1 MPPEYNILP
10 PNIDIKPPSDNR
22 FKILISVCIL
32 VLIISFI
39 NTIRIKEQTAA
50 TTKTAA
56 ITASNNSTGIDSSFF
71 NFNQP
76 QTPATL
82 AAHQSSV
89 PIPQSASSPHAQTPA
104 PVNIITADSYLVG
117 NLATGKIYFEKDPTT
132 VRPIASISKL
142 FTAIVAEKRLDPNAI
157 VTVASSSIT
166 GFDATSSPSTIIP
179 GESFTVHDIL
189 YDMLLVSSNDAATTI
204 ADNYASVAGDM
215 NPNSRAD
222 FVSLM
227 NASSASIG
235 MAQTSFKDP
244 SGLSSGNVSSSLDLF
259 KLARYLYD
267 NQPGILAIEKTP
279 EYDVPTTTPPDAA
292 HNAHAFVNIDPFVYD
307 PHYLGGKTGRTDAA
321 GETMLSLF
329 NLPIKGVDTP
339 IAIIVLHS
347 DQDARQIDSSIL
359 VGKVLGLIS
368 GQ

>member
-1 MPPEYNILP
+1 MVPNSQITP
-10 PNIDIKPPSDNR
+10 PNIQIIPPRDNR

-32 VLIISFI
+32 ILIIGLI
-39 NTIRIKEQTAA
+39 NTARMKEQTAA
-50 TTKTAA
+50 ATKTTAIAA
-56 ITASNNSTGIDSSFF
+56 LNNLPDIDSSFF
-71 NFNQP
+71 NFN
-76 QTPATL
+76 TP
-82 AAHQSSV
+82 
-89 PIPQSASSPHAQTPA
+89 SAPSPRTQTPA

-117 NLATGKIYFEKDPTT
+117 NLTTGKIYFEKDPTA

-142 FTAIVAEKRLDPNAI
+142 FAAIVAEKHLDPNAI

-189 YDMLLVSSNDAATTI
+189 YDVLLVSSNDAATTL
-204 ADNYASVAGDM
+204 ADNYASVTGDA

-227 NASSASIG
+227 NASAASFG
-235 MAQTSFKDP
+235 MTQTSFKDP
-244 SGLSSGNVSSSLDLF
+244 SGLSSGNVSSALDLF
-259 KLARYLYD
+259 KLARYLYI
-267 NQPGILAIEKTP
+267 NQPDMLAIEKTT
-279 EYDVPTTTPPDAA
+279 EYDVPTTTPPNPA

-329 NLPIKGVDTP
+329 SLPVKGVNTP

-347 DQDARQIDSSIL
+347 DQDSRQTDSSIL
-359 VGKVLGLIS
+359 VGRVLGLIS

>member
-1 MPPEYNILP
+1 MIPDGQIPSPNSQILP
-10 PNIDIKPPSDNR
+10 PRDNR

-32 VLIISFI
+32 III
-39 NTIRIKEQTAA
+39 IGLVNTARMKEQKATA
-50 TTKTAA
+50 TKTV
-56 ITASNNSTGIDSSFF
+56 TMNASNNSPDIDSSFF
-71 NFNQP
+71 NYNSQP
-76 QTPATL
+76 AAVPSV
-82 AAHQSSV
+82 AHQQSV
-89 PIPQSASSPHAQTPA
+89 PSPRAQTPT

-117 NLATGKIYFEKDPTT
+117 NLTTGKIYFEKDPTV

-166 GFDATSSPSTIIP
+166 GFDSTSSPSTIIP

-204 ADNYASVAGDM
+204 ADNYANVAGDA

-227 NASSASIG
+227 NASAASLG
-235 MAQTSFKDP
+235 MTETSFKDP
-244 SGLSSGNVSSSLDLF
+244 SGLSSSNISSADDLF

-267 NQPGILAIEKTP
+267 KEPGILAIEKTP
-279 EYDVPTTTPPDAA
+279 EYDVPTTTAPNPV
-292 HNAHAFVNIDPFVYD
+292 HNAHTFVNIDPFVYD
-307 PHYLGGKTGRTDAA
+307 PHYIGGKTGRTDAA

-329 NLPIKGVDTP
+329 NLSINGVDNP

-347 DQDARQIDSSIL
+347 DQDSRQIDSSIL

-368 GQ
+368 GE